1 MNRITDAFQKN
12 SMMDASQYGTLYQT
26 LQKNT
31 QRFPDHSA
39 YSVPPMAGRSY
50 HPDGWEVTYRDTL
63 SQVDQMKAVYAQAG
77 YGIGHR
83 VAILFEQ
90 RPEFVFHYFALNALG
105 VSVVPI
111 NPDYRVE
118 EIQYVVEHSE
128 SSLIVGVD
136 SRAQDL
142 DGVVKLLGGACSRVS
157 FDHFPAQ
164 LPASRTKA
172 LAGEPNAETEAALLY
187 TSGTTGKPKGCI
199 LTNEYFHSFG
209 ACYLGLGGALTMHEG
224 SERLLNPLPLH
235 HANCLS
241 ISMPAMLMSGGC
253 LIFTDRF
260 HASTWWQDLVA
271 SRATVVQ
278 FQGVIPNIL
287 LKIPECPEETQ
298 HQVRFALCAGV
309 EPSLHEVFEKRF
321 KLPVVEMWSMTEVG
335 RMISDNIEPRAV
347 HTRSF
352 GRPNP
357 WVEARIVDEAGNELP
372 VDEPGELVIRHSA
385 ATPRKGFFSG
395 YLKNDEAT
403 EEAWKGGWFHTGDA
417 AVRDASGA
425 FYFMDRKKNI
435 IRRAGENIAAAEIE
449 ACLNAHPKARQVAV
463 LAAPDEVREEEVM
476 ACVVVREGVDIS
488 SDTQKQSVAQDL
500 FDWSYERMAY
510 FKAPGWVLFVDSL
523 PMGTSAKVQKIHI
536 FPPGV
541 DPRTQPG
548 VIDLRAQKKQKKAA
562 VAH

>member
-1 MNRITDAFQKN
+1 
-12 SMMDASQYGTLYQT
+12 MMDASHYGTLYQS
-26 LQKNT
+26 LQKAA
-31 QRFPDHSA
+31 QRFPDHAA
-39 YSVPPMAGRSY
+39 YAVPPMAGRAY
-50 HPDGWEVTYRDTL
+50 HPDGWEVNYQDTL
-63 SQVDQMKAVYAQAG
+63 AQVERMKAIYAAAG

-83 VAILFEQ
+83 IAILFEQ

-105 VSVVPI
+105 VSVVPV
-111 NPDYRVE
+111 NPDYRIE
-118 EIQYVVEHSE
+118 EIHYVVEHSE
-128 SSLIVGVD
+128 SSLIIGVD
-136 SRAQDL
+136 SRAHEL
-142 DGVVKLLGGACSRVS
+142 DEVVKMLGGSCSRVS
-157 FDHFPAQ
+157 FDAFPEQ
-164 LPASRTKA
+164 VPAARTKPQS
-172 LAGEPNAETEAALLY
+172 GTPNAQTEAALLY

-199 LTNEYFHSFG
+199 LTNEYFHTFG
-209 ACYLGLGGALTMHEG
+209 ACYLELGGALAMQEG
-224 SERLLNPLPLH
+224 VERMYNPLPLH

-241 ISMPAMLMSGGC
+241 ISMPAMLMAGGC
-253 LIFTDRF
+253 LIFPDRF
-260 HASTWWQDLVA
+260 HASTWWKDLVA

-298 HQVRFALCAGV
+298 HKVRFALCAGV
-309 EPSLHEVFEKRF
+309 EPSLHELFEKRF
-321 KLPVVEMWSMTEVG
+321 NLPVVEMWSMTEAG
-335 RMISDNIEPRAV
+335 RLISDNIEPRAI

-352 GRPNP
+352 GRSNP
-357 WVEARIVDEAGNELP
+357 WVEARIIDEEGNELAT
-372 VDEPGELVIRHSA
+372 DTPGELVIRHSA
-385 ATPRKGFFSG
+385 ADPRKGFFSG
-395 YLKNDEAT
+395 YLKNDAAT

-449 ACLNAHPKARQVAV
+449 ACLNAHPKAKQVAV

-476 ACVVVREGVDIS
+476 ACVVVREGTDIA
-488 SDTQKQSVAQDL
+488 SDEAKKNLAQDL

-541 DPRTQPG
+541 DPRAQAG
-548 VIDLRAQKKQKKAA
+548 VIDLRSQKKQKK